1 MPTNALK
8 SQGIFVRYGDG
19 GSPEVF
25 TAIGEVVSIDGPG
38 GEAAI
43 IDATHLQSTA
53 KEKLIGLPDEGR
65 VSLGCNLVPG
75 DAGQI
80 QLRNDRLNATRRN
93 YKITLTDSPATNL
106 AFAAYC
112 MGFKVNGAV
121 DDKISATIEL
131 EVTGA
136 VTWS

>member
-8 SQGIFVRYGDG
+8 SQGIFVRFGDG

-25 TAIGEVVSIDGPG
+25 TAIGEVVSIEGPG
-38 GEAAI
+38 GEATI

-65 VSLGCNLVPG
+65 VTLNVNLVPG
-75 DAGQI
+75 DVGQI
-80 QLRNDRLNATRRN
+80 QLRNDRLNATKRN

-106 AFAAYC
+106 TFAAYC
-112 MGFKVNGAV
+112 MGFSISSGV
-121 DDKISATIEL
+121 DDKVSASIQL